1 VTSSSHVKNLSA
13 AMLAV
18 TCDDV
23 LTVYLDGVK
32 WSLSSDETNEWSE
45 ISIIGVTEST
55 KVLAFH
61 CRDGSGGFGL
71 RASVEVK
78 MWNGER
84 VVYTATGV
92 DTEWR
97 CSGVEESGWE
107 QPGFQE
113 TSNWKQPVEG
123 YGGAINGLN
132 GIAKQAGSIWCEH
145 SSRNAF
151 CRKKIDIESFV
162 KGMSTF
168 QLS

>member
-1 VTSSSHVKNLSA
+1 MTSSSHIKNLSA

-32 WSLSSDETNEWSE
+32 WSLSSDETNKWGE

-61 CRDGSGGFGL
+61 CKDGSGGFGL

-92 DTEWR
+92 DTGWR

-113 TSNWKQPVEG
+113 TSNWKQPNKG
-123 YGGAINGLN
+123 YSDGAMNDLN
-132 GIAKQAGSIWCEH
+132 GIAKQAGSIWGER

-151 CRKKIDIESFV
+151 CRKEINIESFV
-162 KGMSTF
+162 RGMSTF
-168 QLS
+168 